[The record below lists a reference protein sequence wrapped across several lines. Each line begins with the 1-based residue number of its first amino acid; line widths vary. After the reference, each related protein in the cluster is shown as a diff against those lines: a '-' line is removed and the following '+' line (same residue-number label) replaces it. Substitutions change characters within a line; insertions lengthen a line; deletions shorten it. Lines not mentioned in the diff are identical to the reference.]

1 MVKTTFLAVGLVG
14 AMLLCNSY
22 GVIVALFGFFANM
35 RIGTEYDYIPFESLF
50 ATESTSF
57 LLLPPLD
64 NKTVTDMFYGFC
76 TDHTNPE
83 SRKCF
88 PVEEASKHLVNHTQ
102 SSSPKTFTPET
113 TCRPTGRAILRGIAD
128 NLCHL
133 VSAGRFMWC
142 HNRPK
147 VDSKLTVIIVDA
159 DMKCDHDGEVTVSLS
174 CHVKHEIGFTN
185 GRVYCHYLYGGD
197 SFRLRSG

>member
-1 MVKTTFLAVGLVG
+1 MKPTFVTVAIVG
-14 AMLLCNSY
+14 AMFLCNSHA
-22 GVIVALFGFFANM
+22 VIVALFGFFANM

-50 ATESTSF
+50 SAESASS
-57 LLLPPLD
+57 LLLPASD

-76 TDHTNPE
+76 TDRANPE

-88 PVEEASKHLVNHTQ
+88 PVEEALQHLTNHME

-133 VSAGRFMWC
+133 VSADRFMWC
-142 HNRPK
+142 HNRPEI
-147 VDSKLTVIIVDA
+147 DSKLTVIIVDA
-159 DMKCDHDGEVTVSLS
+159 DMNCAHDGEVTLSLA
-174 CHVKHEIGFTN
+174 CHVKNETGFAK